1 MKCPNCN
8 AEIADGSAHC
18 TSCGAALTAPEA
30 VEEAAAELVDAAAA
44 EPVAPPPVAVT
55 EEPPKKKESFLKT
68 LFSGKDAEEEPAAP
82 APAAEAAPTGQADG
96 KKEKKEVSLEELTKP
111 AGVFRL
117 LGMLIVL
124 AVPILGIIMLF
135 KWAFGWGVNKNV
147 RNFSRAML
155 LFILLMVALYIV
167 ILVVWP
173 EGIAAIGQ
181 FIDKLAALNL
191 MTAK

>member
-8 AEIADGSAHC
+8 AEVADGSAHC
-18 TSCGAALTAPEA
+18 TSCGAALSAPEA
-30 VEEAAAELVDAAAA
+30 VEEAAAELVDNAAA
-44 EPVAPPPVAVT
+44 EPVAPPVAAPQ
-55 EEPPKKKESFLKT
+55 EAPKKKVSFLKT
-68 LFSGKDAEEEPAAP
+68 LFSGKDAEDEAP
-82 APAAEAAPTGQADG
+82 APAESAEAAPAQPADG

-111 AGVFRL
+111 AGVFRF

-147 RNFSRAML
+147 RNYSRAML
-155 LFILLMVALYIV
+155 LFILLMVVLYIV
-167 ILVVWP
+167 ILIVWP

-181 FIDKLAALNL
+181 FIEKIAAFKFI
-191 MTAK
+191 TAQ